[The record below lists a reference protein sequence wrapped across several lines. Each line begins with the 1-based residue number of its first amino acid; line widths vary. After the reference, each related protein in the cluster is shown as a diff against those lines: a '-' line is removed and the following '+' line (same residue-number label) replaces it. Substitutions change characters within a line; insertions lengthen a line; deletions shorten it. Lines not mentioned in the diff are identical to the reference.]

1 MRDEEI
7 AKYLAPFGKVLK
19 MENRCIISDSTTKN
33 EKYKE
38 YPADMIIF
46 PSMIS
51 VYNIIGS
58 TFAFTVGDKEGL
70 HGQQKESR
78 DVLLHGL
85 GFPARSKRQDTFLR

>member
-1 MRDEEI
+1 MHLGSN
-7 AKYLAPFGKVLK
+7 AFLV
-19 MENRCIISDSTTKN
+19 KN
-33 EKYKE
+33 EKCKE

-70 HGQQKESR
+70 HGQQRESR